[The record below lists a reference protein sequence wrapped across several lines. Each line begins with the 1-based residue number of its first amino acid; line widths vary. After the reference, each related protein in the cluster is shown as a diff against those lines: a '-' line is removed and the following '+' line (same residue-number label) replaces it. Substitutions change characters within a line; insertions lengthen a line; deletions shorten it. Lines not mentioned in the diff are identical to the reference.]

1 MSSNA
6 DSVLQL
12 GRELADALNPS
23 DVIGR
28 WMSHH
33 LAELITRCEENPE
46 DEELATTTRDVVLK
60 LWEHKSGAPFQA
72 DPYRYLQPL
81 LRAISRL
88 EPNPD
93 PWAFYSPFDGETP
106 SVESISTYPL
116 LRAAL
121 DIDQEIGTL
130 IRLCVGIAAQEALSC
145 EDPWVIAGKEI
156 AITEE
161 DRAVNALERI
171 FHRMR
176 LNKTANSSD
185 VPSVQNVMDSD
196 LDLMSLAEP
205 ATAAQLPGEPV
216 TPDPHGTGTEET
228 FESIGPLALSLQ
240 SAIIRCRRLL
250 DQLSDHYVNAT
261 NEGGSTQINVVDF
274 ED

>member
-1 MSSNA
+1 MSSNP
-6 DSVLQL
+6 DRVLQL

-81 LRAISRL
+81 LRAIARL

-93 PWAFYSPFDGETP
+93 PWAFYSPFDRETP
-106 SVESISTYPL
+106 SVESLSTYPL

-121 DIDQEIGTL
+121 DIDQGVGGL
-130 IRLCVGIAAQEALSC
+130 IRLCVGIAAQEAISC
-145 EDPWVIAGKEI
+145 EDPWVIAGKEM
-156 AITEE
+156 ARTEE
-161 DRAVNALERI
+161 DRAVRALEQVIR
-171 FHRMR
+171 RMR
-176 LNKTANSSD
+176 LKKPPNSHD
-185 VPSVQNVMDSD
+185 APNAQNVMDDEID
-196 LDLMSLAEP
+196 LTSLAEP
-205 ATAAQLPGEPV
+205 ATDEQLPGEPV
-216 TPDPHGTGTEET
+216 TPDPHGIDTDEA
-228 FESIGPLALSLQ
+228 FDSIDPLALSLQ
-240 SAIIRCRRLL
+240 SAIVRCHRLL
-250 DQLSDHYVNAT
+250 DQLADHYDIAA
-261 NEGGSTQINVVDF
+261 NEGGSTQTEAVAL